1 MGDIFCSWSSLV
13 KADGGFSAC
22 AYLSG
27 LAGATA
33 LFNVVDSP
41 VGTIPVTRVD
51 PALDCLPAD
60 FKMGVDG
67 VSPLFE
73 KFMYQNG
80 ENTVYNV
87 QEMAGMPVGVQLI
100 GKKWED
106 EKVLAMMHVVEQAL
120 GPRGFGPGSWDMRGK
135 STN

>member
-13 KADGGFSAC
+13 KSDGDFSSC

-33 LFNVVDSP
+33 LFNLVDSP
-41 VGTIPVTRVD
+41 VGAIPVTRVD
-51 PALDCLPAD
+51 PAVDRLPAD

-67 VSPLFE
+67 VSSLFE

-80 ENTVYNV
+80 ENTVYSV

-100 GKKWED
+100 GKNNLES
-106 EKVLAMMHVVEQAL
+106 VFNVS
-120 GPRGFGPGSWDMRGK
+120 G
-135 STN
+135 